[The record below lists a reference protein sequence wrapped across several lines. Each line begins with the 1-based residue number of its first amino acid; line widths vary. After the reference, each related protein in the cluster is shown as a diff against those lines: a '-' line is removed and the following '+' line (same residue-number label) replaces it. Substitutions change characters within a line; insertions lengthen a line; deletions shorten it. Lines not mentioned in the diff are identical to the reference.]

1 MAVTL
6 SSLAGAGAQF
16 FNNNGVPLAG
26 GLIYTYLA
34 GTSTPAATY
43 TSSTGL
49 IAHAN
54 PIVLDAAGRIATG
67 EVWLTSGVEYKF
79 IVQNSLFV
87 QLGSY
92 DNIPSINDFT
102 SIYAALSNTTN
113 IALGDALIGF
123 KQSNSGG
130 ALGSAVGRTVHQ
142 KLQESVSVKDFGAV
156 GDGIANDT
164 AAFTAAGSAAATIQV
179 LIPAGVYKL
188 TTSPTPTGAVTWV
201 VEKGASFT
209 GAGVISTVSNKLINY
224 GAFKSIE
231 NNTSFYNGIFKY
243 LENNAALTAYGTI
256 GLHGSVE
263 SAGGAGTAGTADI
276 AIAAFATN
284 NLAGN
289 LGGVWGLYS
298 TVLRE
303 ATAGVATHGMEIDV
317 ANMGATVQL
326 FPSTPFLSGLTSGIW
341 CCTGG
346 ESSEPT
352 AGGSPGV
359 ASVGIAI
366 IQNDSQAVKTAK
378 FEKGILF
385 HNLAI
390 NGTDGATGV
399 GNAIVFATGHAMVW
413 FNNLN
418 QACAEIIASGRTFAS
433 TATRLDFSDFGLLY
447 QSRVTGKNLFQVFNS
462 STSVN
467 WVSVVPSN
475 TGVAPRIAATG
486 DDTNI
491 DLSLETKG
499 VAYVNFQGATTPAT
513 AGAAA
518 GYLAIKV
525 NGTQYNIALNLP

>member
-1 MAVTL
+1 MAVNL
-6 SSLAGAGAQF
+6 SSLAGAAAQF
-16 FNNNGVPLAG
+16 FDNNGVPLAG
-26 GLIYTYLA
+26 GLIYTYTA
-34 GTSTPAATY
+34 GTTTPAATY
-43 TSSTGL
+43 TSSTGST
-49 IAHAN
+49 AHAN

-67 EVWLTSGVEYKF
+67 EVWLTTGVNYKF
-79 IVQNSLFV
+79 LVKTSANV

-92 DNIPSINDFT
+92 DNLPSINDFT
-102 SIYAALSNTTN
+102 SIYADLANTSNV
-113 IALGDALIGF
+113 ALGDALIGF
-123 KQSNSGG
+123 KQSNSSGV
-130 ALGSAVGRTVHQ
+130 LSNAVGRTVHQ

-156 GDGIANDT
+156 GDGVANDT
-164 AAFTAAGSAAATIQV
+164 VAFTSAGSAAAKIQV

-188 TTSPTPTGAVTWV
+188 TTSPAPTGDVTWV

-224 GAFKSIE
+224 GAFQSIE
-231 NNTSFYNGIFKY
+231 NSASFYNGIFGY
-243 LENNAALTAYGTI
+243 LEDNSAQTAYGTI
-256 GLHGSVE
+256 GLHGSAE

-284 NLAGN
+284 NLAAN

-303 ATAGVATHGMEIDV
+303 ATAGAATHGMEIDI

-326 FPSTPFLSGLTSGIW
+326 FPSTPFASGLTSGIW

-346 ESSEPT
+346 EASEIS

-359 ASVGIAI
+359 ASVGLAI
-366 IQNDSQAVKTAK
+366 IQNDGQVVKTSK
-378 FEKGILF
+378 FDKGILF

-390 NGTDGATGV
+390 NGTDGATGT
-399 GNAIVFATGHAMVW
+399 GNAIVFATGHAMTW
-413 FNNLN
+413 FNNSN
-418 QACAEIIASGRTFAS
+418 QVCAEITASGRTFAS
-433 TATRLDFSDFGLLY
+433 TNTRLDFSDFGLSY
-447 QSRVTGKNLFQVFNS
+447 QSRTSGKSLFVVTNS
-462 STSVN
+462 ATSVN
-467 WVSVVPSN
+467 GLTVIPAN
-475 TGVAPRIAATG
+475 TGVAPRFVATG

-499 VAYVNFQGATTPAT
+499 VAYVNFQGAAIPAT

-525 NGTQYNIALNLP
+525 NGTRYNIALNLP